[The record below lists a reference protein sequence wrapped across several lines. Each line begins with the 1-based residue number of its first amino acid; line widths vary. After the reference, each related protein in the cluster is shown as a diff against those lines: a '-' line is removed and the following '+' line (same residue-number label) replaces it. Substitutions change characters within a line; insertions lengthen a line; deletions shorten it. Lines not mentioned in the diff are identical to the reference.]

1 MSDDMTRELRNS
13 FGDGQQL
20 LNALASLDPLDG
32 QPCTEDCPD
41 CARAQPEETDESDET
56 VRPSAALAAEI
67 TAVEA
72 HLGRIDTKAGLL
84 LGLTGAAATAVPVLT
99 AGAHLPTLGTFAAMS
114 ADCTFVAAATLLAL
128 AIRPRLVMRSR
139 RPHGF
144 MRWAGATINEILFD
158 VDNAQYPRGQA
169 ARLAD
174 LSAAAVGKYRQI
186 RIAVDLALAGL
197 GWVAVTAL
205 TALISAN

>member
-1 MSDDMTRELRNS
+1 MSDDMTRKLRDS

-20 LNALASLDPLDG
+20 LNALAAVDSLDG
-32 QPCTEDCPD
+32 RPCDEDCPD
-41 CARAQPEETDESDET
+41 CARAQPDETEESDEPEG
-56 VRPSAALAAEI
+56 PSAALTAEI

-99 AGAHLPTLGTFAAMS
+99 AGAHLPTLGIFAAMS
-114 ADCTFVAAATLLAL
+114 AVCTFTAAATLLAL

-144 MRWAGATINEILFD
+144 MRWAGGTINEILAD
-158 VDNAQYPRGQA
+158 VGAGQFPGAQA

-197 GWVAVTAL
+197 GWVVVTAL
-205 TALISAN
+205 TALIAN